1 MSAEKIA
8 RQGLTARHIGVVVT
22 MALTLLTAVGI
33 IFTAAGLC
41 YRPVSEH
48 FGVPVSQVSL
58 YITFVYLGQMA
69 GAAPMGYL
77 FDRFS
82 AKSVCVAAA
91 LMVVVPYMG
100 FAFYPAIWCYW
111 AAGFVIGLE
120 LAKSGVEKIL
130 HPQDTALSPVTAAVL
145 ALSIAVKLWLAS
157 FNRTLGKKID
167 SAALLATAADSR
179 NDVIST
185 AAVLVSLAVSALT
198 HWQLDGWMGLA
209 VALFILVSGAKLVK
223 ETLDPILGEAPSEE
237 LTDYIAKKVL
247 SYDGV
252 LGTHDLMVHDYGPGR
267 RFASVHVEMDAGK
280 DVMESHDIIDNI
292 ERDFHDNDNIHLV
305 IHYDPIA
312 TGDEAVGT
320 LRAWTLARVREIS
333 PQLSIHDFRMVAGPS
348 HTNLIFDVS
357 APTDFPMDDATLKAA
372 IAEKLAHGD
381 DGASYYA
388 VVTVDRSFAPFHNDA
403 DERAQGL

>member
-1 MSAEKIA
+1 MTEFLIRRFVKNSADTKDA
-8 RQGLTARHIGVVVT
+8 RVRAAYGNLSG
-22 MALTLLTAVGI
+22 AVGI
-33 IFTAAGLC
+33 VCNALLCAAKLAIGAVSGSVAVTADAVNNLSDASSSVVTLVGFRLAEKPADREHPYGHARIEYIAGLA
-41 YRPVSEH
+41 VS
-48 FGVPVSQVSL
+48 VMIL
-58 YITFVYLGQMA
+58 
-69 GAAPMGYL
+69 
-77 FDRFS
+77 
-82 AKSVCVAAA
+82 
-91 LMVVVPYMG
+91 
-100 FAFYPAIWCYW
+100 
-111 AAGFVIGLE
+111 VIGLE

-209 VALFILVSGAKLVK
+209 VALFILVSGAKLRK
-223 ETLDPILGEAPSEE
+223 ETLDPNLGAAPSEE
-237 LTDYIAKKVL
+237 LTDYNAKKVL

-357 APTDFPMDDATLKAA
+357 APTDFPMDDASLKAA

-381 DGASYYA
+381 DGARYYA
-388 VVTVDRSFAPFHNDA
+388 VITVDRSFAPFHNDA